1 MNVQMRIHKKN
12 IALEIAAKF
21 ASVKKVTLASK
32 FLFSYFLK
40 MLLKLYIVTC
50 FEDFC
55 SHAQFLRYFILFVT
69 M

>member
-1 MNVQMRIHKKN
+1 MNVQMRVHKKN

-40 MLLKLYIVTC
+40 ALKTV
-50 FEDFC
+50 
-55 SHAQFLRYFILFVT
+55 
-69 M
+69 